1 MKPAIPAMVVAAAT
15 ILVQYDAIDA
25 QDLNASI
32 QQLADQSA
40 PQAVAWRREIH
51 AHPERSNRE
60 EKTSQL
66 VAAALREIGIT
77 EIQTGVAHHGVVAL
91 IRGNRPAPVV
101 ALRADMDALPVQ
113 EATGLPFA
121 SQNPGVMHAC
131 GHDAHTAILLGTAK
145 VLFQLRESLP
155 GSVKLVFQPSEEGP
169 PAGEEGGA
177 SLMVKEGVLRDP
189 EVSAIFGLHVA
200 PDLPTGKL
208 AYRAGGLMASVD
220 RFTVTLRGR
229 QSHAAMPWQSVDP
242 IVVAAHAITAIQTIS
257 SRKIDARQ
265 PVVVSVGVIQG
276 GQVWNIIP
284 EQVVLEGTVRTHDKA
299 VRVEVLR
306 LFRQLVEQT
315 AAAHGAQAEIEFSD
329 YGPPVWNDP
338 ELVARMKPALVSA
351 LGEANVVESPPVM
364 VGEDFAHYQ
373 QEIPGM
379 FVFLGVRN
387 EAVGAVH
394 PLHTPLFVLDEAALP
409 VGIRTMSQLAID
421 YLRSKTAGPPPAK

>member
-1 MKPAIPAMVVAAAT
+1 
-15 ILVQYDAIDA
+15 
-25 QDLNASI
+25 
-32 QQLADQSA
+32 
-40 PQAVAWRREIH
+40 
-51 AHPERSNRE
+51 
-60 EKTSQL
+60 
-66 VAAALREIGIT
+66 
-77 EIQTGVAHHGVVAL
+77 
-91 IRGNRPAPVV
+91 
-101 ALRADMDALPVQ
+101 MDALPVQ

-155 GSVKLVFQPSEEGP
+155 GSVKLVFQPSEEGT

-200 PDLPTGKL
+200 PDLPTGQA
-208 AYRAGGLMASVD
+208 AYRAGGMMASVD

-229 QSHAAMPWQSVDP
+229 QGHAAMPWLSVDP

-299 VRVEVLR
+299 VREQVAR

-338 ELVARMKPALVSA
+338 ELVARMKPALVSV

-394 PLHTPLFVLDEAALP
+394 PLHTPQFVCDEAALP

-421 YLRSKTAGPPPAK
+421 YLRSKTAEPPPAK

>member
-1 MKPAIPAMVVAAAT
+1 MKPVIPAVLIAAAT

-25 QDLNASI
+25 QDLNASVK
-32 QQLADQSA
+32 QLADQSA

-77 EIQTGVAHHGVVAL
+77 EIRTGVAHHGVVAL

-169 PAGEEGGA
+169 PTGEEGGA
-177 SLMVKEGVLRDP
+177 ALMIKEGVLRDP

-220 RFTVTLRGR
+220 RFRVTLRGR
-229 QSHAAMPWQSVDP
+229 QSHAAMPWLSVDP
-242 IVVAAHAITAIQTIS
+242 IVVSAHVITAIQTIS
-257 SRKIDARQ
+257 SRRIDARQ
-265 PVVVSVGVIQG
+265 PIVVSVGVIQG

-299 VRVEVLR
+299 VRDEAIG

-315 AAAHGAQAEIEFSD
+315 AAAHGARAEIEFSGD
-329 YGPPVWNDP
+329 HAPVWNDP
-338 ELVARMKPALVSA
+338 ELVARMKPALVAA
-351 LGEANVVESPPVM
+351 LGAANVVESPPVM
-364 VGEDFAHYQ
+364 VGEDFARYQ
-373 QEIPGM
+373 EAIPGM
-379 FVFLGVRN
+379 FNFLGVRN

-394 PLHTPLFVLDEAALP
+394 PLHTPQFVLDEAALP

-421 YLRSKTAGPPPAK
+421 YLRSKTAEPPPAK